1 MHKYAGHVFDIMSV
15 RIISVTSS
23 TNTGHG
29 NEFRVEF
36 KICDCKS
43 KTGLLVEETEKIKK
57 FDFILYLQIL
67 TFSFIQFI
75 NATSKGKFNLILPTL
90 VIFCT

>member
-1 MHKYAGHVFDIMSV
+1 MQKYAAHVFDIMSV

-36 KICDCKS
+36 KICDYKS
-43 KTGLLVEETEKIKK
+43 KTGLLVEETEKIK
-57 FDFILYLQIL
+57 ILILFCTSSYLHFHS
-67 TFSFIQFI
+67 FSLLMPHQ
-75 NATSKGKFNLILPTL
+75 KGNLI
-90 VIFCT
+90 